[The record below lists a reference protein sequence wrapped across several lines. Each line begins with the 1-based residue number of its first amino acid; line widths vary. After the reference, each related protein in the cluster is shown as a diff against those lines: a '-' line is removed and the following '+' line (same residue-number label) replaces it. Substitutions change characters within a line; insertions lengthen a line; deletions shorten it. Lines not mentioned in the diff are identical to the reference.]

1 MQILTYTWLNWSM
14 LDIDLSARTALSPG
28 EIFWPIFHQKSNQFI
43 YLNFSIKPLKF
54 YGFG

>member
-28 EIFWPIFHQKSNQFI
+28 EIFWPIFHQKSDQFI